1 MLGRSVVATLE
12 SSAVAPPTQVAESTP
27 VVEPQ
32 FPLPVLLEATPTRE
46 EPEQLPATI
55 SIRSTMPCPVGGHWP
70 VCYIALAVRLVTVVK
85 LSLRSTPRVLS
96 AVFAFLTGGAPDDLM
111 TWTTVRRWLLRL
123 GLYALL
129 RPLKWAD
136 DYAYL
141 IDHTV
146 QVGSVKCF
154 AVVGVRLSKLPYP
167 KNCLRHEDVQLIAL
181 VPMEHSTAATV
192 EQALEEAALRTGV
205 PRLIVSD
212 QGGDVR
218 AGIERYCSNHPYTG
232 ATCDTAHKGANV
244 LRRLLEADERWA
256 GFVAQLGQTKAK
268 LQQTP
273 LAWCVGPS
281 LRPKARFMNLAA
293 PLRWA
298 RWCLRVLDQP
308 WPEDEDY
315 PQPGPDDKDL
325 SDRQRAMLATI
336 NRKQLEA
343 RLGWLREYSK
353 AIKEW
358 SEWHEV
364 IQVVVRRVRR
374 HGIDRDSVAELRRQ
388 FDAMKLSPSGAD
400 AAEVMIT
407 FVAEQ
412 AWVARLG
419 GEILIGSTEILESL
433 FGGLK
438 TLERQQAESGLTA
451 LILVLGAMMSQSNA
465 EEIKKALDATPW
477 KAVQAWIDEW
487 LGSTV
492 QSQRRI
498 MRTIFAGP

>member
-1 MLGRSVVATLE
+1 MLRSLVVATLE
-12 SSAVAPPTQVAESTP
+12 SSTAAPLARTAESTP

-32 FPLPVLLEATPTRE
+32 FPLPVVVATTPVRE

-55 SIRSTMPCPVGGHWP
+55 STRSTAPCPVGGHWP
-70 VCYIALAVRLVTVVK
+70 VWCIALAVCLVTTVK
-85 LSLRSTPRVLS
+85 LSLRSTPRVL
-96 AVFAFLTGGAPDDLM
+96 AVVFRFLTGRPKATVM
-111 TWTTVRRWLLRL
+111 TWTTVRRWLMRL

-136 DYAYL
+136 DWAYL

-146 QVGSVKCF
+146 QIGSVKCF
-154 AVVGVRLSKLPYP
+154 AVVGARLSQLPYP
-167 KNCLRHEDVQLIAL
+167 QNCLRHEDVHLIAL
-181 VPMEHSTAATV
+181 VPMEHSTGATV

-218 AGIERYCSNHPYTG
+218 AGIERYCSKHPHTG

-244 LRRLLEADERWA
+244 LRRLLEADDRWA
-256 GFVAQLGQTKAK
+256 GFVAQLCQTKAK

-273 LAWCVGPS
+273 LAWCVGPR

-298 RWCLRVLDQP
+298 RGCLRVLDQP
-308 WPEDEDY
+308 WPE
-315 PQPGPDDKDL
+315 DKDL

-336 NRKQLEA
+336 DRKQLEA
-343 RLGWLREYSK
+343 KLGWLREYSQ

-364 IQVVVRRVRR
+364 IQAAVRRVRR
-374 HGIDRDSVAELRRQ
+374 HGIDRDSVAELRWQ
-388 FDAMKLSPSGAD
+388 FDAMKLSPSGRD

-407 FVAEQ
+407 FIAEQ

-419 GEILIGSTEILESL
+419 GELLIGSTEILESL

-438 TLERQQAESGLTA
+438 TLERQQAESGLTG
-451 LILVLGAMMSQSNA
+451 LILVFGAMMSQSTE
-465 EEIKKALDATPW
+465 EEIKNALDATPW

-498 MRTIFAGP
+498 MGTIFAGP